1 MLVVRGLA
9 HRACPPVMI
18 FELIKVLGLWKVRQ
32 AHTLQVVSSTTFP
45 SALLAPHMG
54 VLERP
59 PSRGGGGN
67 KHLGK
72 RPCGLQP
79 STQGAAGCLNPGIGR
94 LLPSLP
100 PRRHDFGSLRK
111 DRVGGPQCLTDL

>member
-1 MLVVRGLA
+1 VLVVRGLA
-9 HRACPPVMI
+9 RTGLLACDD
-18 FELIKVLGLWKVRQ
+18 FELIKVLGLGRCAKPTRCKS
-32 AHTLQVVSSTTFP
+32 LVV
-45 SALLAPHMG
+45 
-54 VLERP
+54 P
-59 PSRGGGGN
+59 PSLALCSRHTWAFSNYHPAAGGGN

-72 RPCGLQP
+72 RPCGLEP
-79 STQGAAGCLNPGIGR
+79 STQGAAGCLNPGIDR

>member
-59 PSRGGGGN
+59 PSRGGGGETN
-67 KHLGK
+67 TLGNALADSSHPHK
-72 RPCGLQP
+72 EQLD
-79 STQGAAGCLNPGIGR
+79 A
-94 LLPSLP
+94 
-100 PRRHDFGSLRK
+100 
-111 DRVGGPQCLTDL
+111 